1 MKSVYVGLI
10 ACLAAAGGAGPA
22 AAQDLKAV
30 TGGTV
35 IGAGGAPIPDAV
47 VIIEG
52 GRITRVGP
60 RTAIGVPANA
70 TIVDA
75 RGKFVIPGLADM
87 HNHVRSGS
95 LRLQQ
100 NPKTNLNVL
109 LAFGVTTVFNPSVNK
124 TEFADLKSA
133 TASDSA
139 PLPRF
144 FGTGPMV
151 TVKGDTLGTSDGGA
165 TPETEAEAR
174 SVVKDLKAA
183 GVDAVKVSRD
193 DASWA
198 SKQRLPVMKLE
209 VLNALVS
216 EAHREGLK
224 VYAHAPLLDYAK
236 EVLRAGGDGLLHGI
250 IDKPIDQEL
259 IDLLIKNRAV
269 YVPTMSLYEDV
280 ADMAAWAKRQSAY
293 DERKVVSA
301 IADGM
306 ATPNSVQ
313 LVQSILSD
321 TAFTKRRM
329 DIQRANLKKVFD
341 AKVPVVMGT
350 DSGFFGVVMGV
361 SSQIELALMVEAGL
375 TPADALQ
382 AATLN
387 AARMLG
393 RDKESGSIEAGKV
406 ADLLILDANPLE
418 EIANVRRIHRVVKA
432 GVVHDPAQLLS
443 GFRVLSGPLLPAK

>member
-1 MKSVYVGLI
+1 MKSVDIALV
-10 ACLAAAGGAGPA
+10 ACLAAGAASPA

-30 TGGTV
+30 TGATV
-35 IGAGGAPIPDAV
+35 IGAGGAPITDAV

-52 GRITRVGP
+52 ARITRVGP
-60 RTAIGVPANA
+60 RATIGVPANA

-95 LRLQQ
+95 LRPQQ
-100 NPKTNLNVL
+100 NPRTNLSVL
-109 LAFGVTTVFNPSVNK
+109 FAFGVTTVFNPSLSK
-124 TEFADLKSA
+124 MEFADLKTA
-133 TASDSA
+133 TASDTV

-183 GVDAVKVSRD
+183 GVDAIKVSRD

-198 SKQRLPVMKLE
+198 SKQRLPLMKLE

-236 EVLRAGGDGLLHGI
+236 DVLRAGADGLLHGI
-250 IDKPIDQEL
+250 IDKAVDQEL
-259 IDLLIKNRAV
+259 VDLLIRNRAV

-293 DERKVVSA
+293 DERKVVSP

-306 ATPNSVQ
+306 AAPNSVQ
-313 LVQSILSD
+313 LVQSILND
-321 TAFTKRRM
+321 TAFTKSRM
-329 DIQRANLKKVFD
+329 SIQRANLKTVFD

-375 TPADALQ
+375 TPAAALQ
-382 AATLN
+382 AATIN

-393 RDKESGSIEAGKV
+393 RDKESGSIEPGKL
-406 ADLLILDANPLE
+406 ADLLILDANPLDD
-418 EIANVRRIHRVVKA
+418 ITNVRRIHRVVRA
-432 GVVHDPAQLLS
+432 GVVHDPAQVLS
-443 GFRVLSGPLLPAK
+443 GFRVTSPPPPPNR